1 MATQALGNQNKLKAR
16 LAGKG
21 LTVKQALIQGAA
33 ADANITVAGLSP
45 GDAIV
50 SAMDMAAVGGV
61 MVRDVQIANADVLL
75 FRATPYELIPAPGA
89 GLAIVLHRF
98 AIVSDDTAGA
108 WTESTDDLVI
118 EYAGGAD
125 ITAAIEAGGLV
136 GGAVYPI
143 VQGVL
148 DTVVTPEANVAVE
161 LFNTG
166 DGEWGGGN
174 VANTMSIRLW
184 YSIVPMAAFAPGT
197 GILTAADLADEVKLT
212 AADTMQ
218 FDTTDTTGHQLLL
231 TWVHLGS

>member
-1 MATQALGNQNKLKAR
+1 MRAPSSSGAPLGRNQNKLKAR

-108 WTESTDDLVI
+108 WTESTDSRV
-118 EYAGGAD
+118 
-125 ITAAIEAGGLV
+125 
-136 GGAVYPI
+136 
-143 VQGVL
+143 
-148 DTVVTPEANVAVE
+148 
-161 LFNTG
+161 NTH
-166 DGEWGGGN
+166 
-174 VANTMSIRLW
+174 TR
-184 YSIVPMAAFAPGT
+184 
-197 GILTAADLADEVKLT
+197 
-212 AADTMQ
+212 
-218 FDTTDTTGHQLLL
+218 
-231 TWVHLGS
+231 